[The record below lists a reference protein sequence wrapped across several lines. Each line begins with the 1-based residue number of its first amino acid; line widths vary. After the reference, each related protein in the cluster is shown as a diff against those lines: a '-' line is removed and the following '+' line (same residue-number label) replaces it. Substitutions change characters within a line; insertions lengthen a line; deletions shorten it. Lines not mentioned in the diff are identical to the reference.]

1 MGLTWCNLASVWT
14 VATASKTV
22 HVLLTG
28 GFVGLGRN
36 PTVINLGTFACTS
49 PELVSTFIS

>member
-1 MGLTWCNLASVWT
+1 MGLTWCILASVWT

-28 GFVGLGRN
+28 GFVRLGRN
-36 PTVINLGTFACTS
+36 PTAINLGTFTCMS
-49 PELVSTFIS
+49 PGLVSIFIS